1 MGFLCFWCLVWV
13 KFWISGKV
21 KSVFFHCL
29 MKVFERYTCYPSE
42 FDCSDVVSKCVVITF
57 YEFYITSTIIF

>member
-1 MGFLCFWCLVWV
+1 MLLV
-13 KFWISGKV
+13 SGMGKV
-21 KSVFFHCL
+21 LDQWKGLISILCFHCL
-29 MKVFERYTCYPSE
+29 MKVSERYTCYPSE